1 MKRFRRETAQGVTAL
16 PEAPYKSKT
25 LLFIT
30 LPFILKKIKYFLE
43 LKKVGTS
50 PVRGKQMIELNLRDF
65 GGKADGSDNTSCFK
79 AAFEELAKNDGGKL
93 TVDSG
98 KWVTG
103 PIDIPSDTTL
113 ELLDGAEL
121 SFIDNPDVYTPAFTR
136 WEGVE
141 CYAMHALVRSADTKN
156 VKITGKGTI
165 NGNGAKWWA
174 TVKDKKARKQ
184 SKPELECE
192 LALAKLNPGF
202 EGQAGGGGGR
212 ETQFLRP
219 CLIEFI
225 NCQNVVLEGVKIID
239 SPFWTVHPL
248 YVKGLELK
256 NLHIENPYS
265 APNTDGIDVDSCE
278 DVKISD
284 CFVSVG
290 DDGICIKSGSGPDGI
305 RVNRPTVGVEV
316 RGCTVRN
323 AHGGIVLGSE
333 TAAGMSKI
341 HAYDCDLSGTDR
353 GIRIKSRRGRGGD
366 INDIELNNL
375 VMNDTLC
382 PIAMNM
388 YYKCG
393 ITDQKSPLFSLEKQP
408 VTSETPR
415 IHNVKIVGCKG
426 SGCKASAGFI
436 VGLPEMPIENLEIRD
451 CHFTTDEN
459 SDASPMD
466 SDMFYGLP
474 EVTVKSFRV
483 RNASGAKF
491 ENVTIEGPK
500 EVFIYE

>member
-1 MKRFRRETAQGVTAL
+1 MMN
-16 PEAPYKSKT
+16 
-25 LLFIT
+25 
-30 LPFILKKIKYFLE
+30 LKLE
-43 LKKVGTS
+43 
-50 PVRGKQMIELNLRDF
+50 EF
-65 GGKADGSDNTSCFK
+65 GGVADGKTNNSG
-79 AAFEELAKNDGGKL
+79 AFALAFAELARNGGGKL
-93 TVDSG
+93 TLSKGV
-98 KWVTG
+98 WATG
-103 PIDIPSDTTL
+103 PIDIPSDTNL
-113 ELLDGAEL
+113 VIEEGAEL
-121 SFIDNPDVYTPAFTR
+121 SFLTDPELYTPAFTR

-141 CYAMHALVRSADTKN
+141 CFAMHPLVFSSHTKN
-156 VKITGKGTI
+156 VSITGKGTI
-165 NGNGAKWWA
+165 NGNGETWWT
-174 TVKDKKARKQ
+174 TVKEKKARKQ
-184 SKPELECE
+184 AKPELPCE
-192 LALAKLNPGF
+192 LALARLNPGF

-219 CLIEFI
+219 SLVEFSFCENALI
-225 NCQNVVLEGVKIID
+225 EGVKIIN

-248 YVKGLELK
+248 YVKGLTLK

-278 DVKISD
+278 DVKIID

-305 RVNRPTVGVEV
+305 RVNKPTKNVEV

-333 TAAGMSKI
+333 TAAGMSGI
-341 HAYDCDLSGTDR
+341 HAYDCDFSGTDR

-366 INDIELNNL
+366 INDIELRNL

-393 ITDQKSPLFSLEKQP
+393 ITDTKSPLFSLEKMP

-415 IHNVKIVGCKG
+415 IHNVKIIGCKG
-426 SGCKASAGFI
+426 TGCKASAGFI
-436 VGLPEMPIENLEIRD
+436 VGLPEMPIDNLEIRD
-451 CHFTTDEN
+451 CYFTTDES
-459 SDASPMD
+459 SDRSPQE

-474 EVTVKSFRV
+474 EVSVKSFRV
-483 RNASGAKF
+483 RNAPGAKF
-491 ENVTIEGPK
+491 ENVKIEGPK
-500 EVFIYE
+500 ETFIYE

>member
-1 MKRFRRETAQGVTAL
+1 MKNV
-16 PEAPYKSKT
+16 
-25 LLFIT
+25 
-30 LPFILKKIKYFLE
+30 
-43 LKKVGTS
+43 
-50 PVRGKQMIELNLRDF
+50 NLVDF
-65 GGKADGSDNTSCFK
+65 GGKADGKFNNGQAFK
-79 AAFEELAKNDGGKL
+79 AAFEELKNADGGTL
-93 TVDSG
+93 TVSSG
-98 KWVTG
+98 DWATG

-113 ELLDGAEL
+113 ELQEGARL
-121 SFIDNPDVYTPAFTR
+121 VFIDDPVLYEPAFTR

-141 CYAMHALVRSADTKN
+141 CYAMHALVRSEKTSN

-165 NGNGAKWWA
+165 DGNGEKWWT
-174 TVKDKKARKQ
+174 TVKAKKARKQ
-184 SKPELECE
+184 SKPEEPYE
-192 LALAKLNPGF
+192 LALAKLNPGY
-202 EGQAGGGGGR
+202 ENQAGGGGGR

-219 CLIEFI
+219 ALVEFI
-225 NCQNVVLEGVKIID
+225 NCENVVIEGVKIVN
-239 SPFWTVHPL
+239 SPFWTVHPI
-248 YVKGLELK
+248 YVKNLTLSK
-256 NLHIENPYS
+256 LHIENPYS
-265 APNTDGIDVDSCE
+265 APNTDGIDIDSCE
-278 DVKISD
+278 NVKILD

-316 RGCTVRN
+316 KGCTVRN

-341 HAYDCDLSGTDR
+341 HASDCDLSGTDR
-353 GIRIKSRRGRGGD
+353 GIRIKSRRGRGGN
-366 INDIELNNL
+366 INDIELKNL

-393 ITDQKSPLFSLEKQP
+393 ITDTKSPLFSLDKLP
-408 VTSETPR
+408 VTSETPS
-415 IHNVKIVGCKG
+415 ITNVKIIGCKG
-426 SGCKASAGFI
+426 TGCKASAGFI

-451 CHFTTDEN
+451 CYFTTDEK
-459 SDASPMD
+459 SERSPME

-483 RNASGAKF
+483 RNAPGAKF

-500 EVFIYE
+500 ETFIYE